1 MFQVGQQQMTVPANQ
16 IVGNFLQINVNNP
29 PYVPQIPVP
38 QYMAQYL
45 PYIAGLVANEVQT
58 QAQSNPMRT
67 FMFNLLSQNN
77 YYNNEFTEVVAAAC
91 DYIELGIA
99 KRQFADVG
107 QAAQQCVP
115 RIVEMIAAANVRT
128 YAGLAQFV
136 PQVAQAAVQA
146 LINTFSATGN
156 EIVQMKQQQAQQQA
170 PAQSYFPQNNQP
182 QQRQYGNS
190 APQFAH
196 APQPA
201 LGVAGGGVAASL
213 FNNNTQQTPTHVRA
227 SGGRVDRWSGTKP
240 AMEEQTFEQEVAPM
254 GQPFAGRQ
262 PAPQQQPIVAQSG
275 KSNTVPAEYQ
285 GHPLL
290 VVSPDG
296 SYQIPA
302 VSSEEIWIPNPTQP
316 YIPAYNPSTHML
328 FHQVFPN
335 GTVGIIIKELTQAM
349 MDWNKHNLNG
359 GTFGT
364 PSKVQKMGL
373 ADMDK
378 VWDGV
383 KSLNYADMSGS
394 SAIPEAGAEA
404 ETVIPVQID
413 QEWKL
418 STSIEMAILNVRM
431 AQANAVYNFGS
442 DILAYESYG
451 TILSVCSSKDDHTA
465 VLDRLSASETY
476 VGLSEKLKAV
486 KGEIPDS
493 LWYMID
499 EAMTDAVNRVMRKNL
514 SIAITMDRFSDDI
527 VEVFAL
533 IEKRGTVVTKAF
545 NENQELIISTTL
557 SSIPQEY
564 RDAMDAQLLD
574 GVVNTKLT
582 YLGQDCSFTM
592 LDCMSHDLEVELQEN
607 LAVAVLETMVPE
619 IYSLVRGIFDRATN
633 FEGEAKFSRHFILTN
648 DLKVLEATK
657 GHIGTDFYLLS
668 LIK

>member
-1 MFQVGQQQMTVPANQ
+1 MFQPGQQQMTVPANQ
-16 IVGNFLQINVNNP
+16 IVGTFLQINVNQP

-45 PYIAGLVANEVQT
+45 PYIAGLVANEVQS

-91 DYIELGIA
+91 DYIELGIM

-128 YAGLAQFV
+128 YAGLSQFV
-136 PQVAQAAVQA
+136 PQQAQQAVQA

-156 EIVQMKQQQAQQQA
+156 EIVQMKAQQQNVQAA
-170 PAQSYFPQNNQP
+170 PQQSYFPQGQP
-182 QQRQYGNS
+182 QQQRGS
-190 APQFAH
+190 FPSAAPQFAH
-196 APQPA
+196 TAQPVG
-201 LGVAGGGVAASL
+201 GVAGTGVGASL
-213 FNNNTQQTPTHVRA
+213 FNNTQQSNTHVRP
-227 SGGRVDRWSGTKP
+227 GTGRVDRWAGTKP
-240 AMEEQTFEQEVAPM
+240 AIEEQTFEQNTAPL
-254 GQPFAGRQ
+254 GQPFASR
-262 PAPQQQPIVAQSG
+262 APIVTPAG

-285 GHPLL
+285 NHPLL
-290 VVSPDG
+290 VMGNDG

-302 VSSEEIWIPNPTQP
+302 VSSEEVWIPNPSQP
-316 YIPAYNPSTHML
+316 YIPAYNPSLHML

-349 MDWNKHNLNG
+349 MDWKQHNLNG

-364 PSKVQKMGL
+364 PAKVQKMG
-373 ADMDK
+373 AVDMDK
-378 VWDGV
+378 VWADV
-383 KSLNYADMSGS
+383 TALNHTDMQGS
-394 SAIPEAGAEA
+394 DAVPELGAEEVA
-404 ETVIPVQID
+404 IPVQID

-431 AQANAVYNFGS
+431 AQNAAVYKKGS
-442 DILAYESYG
+442 EILAFESYG
-451 TILSVCSSKDDHTA
+451 TILKVSADKDDHTA

-486 KGEIPDS
+486 KGEIPDN

-499 EAMTDAVNRVMRKNL
+499 EAMTNAVNRVLRKNL

-527 VEVFAL
+527 VEVFSI
-533 IEKRGTVVTKAF
+533 IERKGTVVTKAF
-545 NENQELIISTTL
+545 NENQESVISTTL
-557 SSIPQEY
+557 SSIPKEY
-564 RDAMDAQLLD
+564 REAMDPQLLD
-574 GVVNTKLT
+574 GIPDIKLT

-592 LDCMSHDLEVELQEN
+592 LDCMSHDLEVELQDG
-607 LAVAVLETMVPE
+607 LGVAVLETMVPE
-619 IYSLVRGIFDRATN
+619 IYALVRGIFDRATN

-648 DLKVLEATK
+648 DLKVLEATQ
-657 GHIGTDFYLLS
+657 GHIGADFYLLS
-668 LIK
+668 LVQ